1 MISRITVLMFWKI
14 GWFDNKKEGTK
25 LFKDLTFLDNILLR
39 FWSTENYI
47 ESVFMFQNIL
57 K

>member
-14 GWFDNKKEGTK
+14 GWFDNEKEGTK
-25 LFKDLTFLDNILLR
+25 LFKDLTFLGNILLR